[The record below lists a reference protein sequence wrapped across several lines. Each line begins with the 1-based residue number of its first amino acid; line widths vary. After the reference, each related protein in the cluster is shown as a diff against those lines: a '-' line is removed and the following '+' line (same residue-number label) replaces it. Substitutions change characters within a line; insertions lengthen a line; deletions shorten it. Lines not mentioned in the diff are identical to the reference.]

1 MARKRI
7 VMNGNLDRAITVEKI
22 RAYQSYMLHEKQ
34 YRPTTINV
42 RLRTLKAYFHWL
54 YNEGYIDDK
63 LYKGMKLMKIPV
75 DLIQPLAKEDIRK
88 MLRVPN

>member
-22 RAYQSYMLHEKQ
+22 RAYQSYMLNEKQ
-34 YRPTTINV
+34 YSPTTINV

-63 LYKGMKLMKIPV
+63 LYKGIKKANENPCGSVTTFTKRRYNGLTP
-75 DLIQPLAKEDIRK
+75 
-88 MLRVPN
+88 